1 MDFGASYCNFECTVC
16 TEICPSGAMRKMTVE
31 EKKLNQAG
39 RVVFIKQ
46 NCVVYTENTDCG
58 ACTEHCPTKAVT
70 MVPYKNSRLPEVK
83 PEYCIG
89 CGACEHACPT
99 RPYRAIYVDGNPV
112 HLIAKKKEPEKKQE
126 VNLKDDFP
134 F

>member
-1 MDFGASYCNFECTVC
+1 M
-16 TEICPSGAMRKMTVE
+16 CPSGALRKLTVD
-31 EKKLNQAG
+31 EKKLNQSG
-39 RVVFIKQ
+39 RVVFVRE

-70 MVPYKNSRLPEVK
+70 MVPFKNSRIPEVK
-83 PEYCIG
+83 QEYCIG

-112 HLIAKKKEPEKKQE
+112 HLTAKKKEPEKKQE
-126 VNLKDDFP
+126 VNIKEDFP

>member
-1 MDFGASYCNFECTVC
+1 
-16 TEICPSGAMRKMTVE
+16 MTVE
-31 EKKLNQAG
+31 EKKISQAG

-46 NCVVYTENTDCG
+46 NCVVFTENTDCG

-70 MVPYKNSRLPEVK
+70 MIPYKNSRMPEIK
-83 PEYCIG
+83 QEYCVG

-99 RPYRAIYVDGNPV
+99 RPYKAIYVDGNAV
-112 HLIAKKKEPEKKQE
+112 HLLATKKPPESKPQIDLKQ
-126 VNLKDDFP
+126 DFP